1 MGNHKIDAKTKA
13 HIVLEGL
20 RGRPVAEICNEHQ
33 ISQTHYYRL
42 RDLFLSN
49 MHQAFE
55 NVSKKEAKLTRENGH
70 LKQIIGDLTVELKK
84 SDSEWR

>member
-1 MGNHKIDAKTKA
+1 MGNHKIDTKTKA
-13 HIVLEGL
+13 QIVLEGL
-20 RGRPVAEICNEHQ
+20 KGRPVAEICNEYQ

-55 NVSKKEAKLTRENGH
+55 NAGKKEEKLARENNR